1 MKEITR
7 KEEKRKNIQFLNE
20 KTMIMLTA
28 NIVNSI
34 S

>member
-20 KTMIMLTA
+20 KTMIVLTA
-28 NIVNSI
+28 TS
-34 S
+34 

>member
-28 NIVNSI
+28 TS
-34 S
+34 